1 MSTRTEITRLRFL
14 LSTPIKIKLS
24 NVRCLC
30 TYPTVIINCIDDV
43 TMGCP
48 MIKNIQIGK
57 MPEINETLVYAI
69 VLLTETGIVIASVLR
84 SMLFS

>member
-1 MSTRTEITRLRFL
+1 
-14 LSTPIKIKLS
+14 
-24 NVRCLC
+24 
-30 TYPTVIINCIDDV
+30 
-43 TMGCP
+43 MGCP

-69 VLLTETGIVIASVLR
+69 VLLTETGFVIASVLR

>member
-1 MSTRTEITRLRFL
+1 
-14 LSTPIKIKLS
+14 
-24 NVRCLC
+24 
-30 TYPTVIINCIDDV
+30 
-43 TMGCP
+43 